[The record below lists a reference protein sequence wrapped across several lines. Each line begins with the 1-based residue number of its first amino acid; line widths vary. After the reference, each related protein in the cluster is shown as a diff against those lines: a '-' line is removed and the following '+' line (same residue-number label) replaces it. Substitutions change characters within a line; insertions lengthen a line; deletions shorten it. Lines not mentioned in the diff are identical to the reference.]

1 MIWLL
6 NPLFKEGT
14 MRRTIVMLVVSAAVI
29 AGLQLASAEEGLFD
43 TKAAAEH
50 VDKGIA
56 HLKEKKYDAA
66 VAELEEAVSINP
78 DAEAYY
84 YLGYAYYMKGR
95 KGDAESR
102 KKSIECFDKAYE
114 LNPSFSPGRF
124 KPAEAGEITH
134 KPKPPKG
141 PQPAVPAPPSEPAG
155 PAAPEQT
162 DRQTS
167 GQDNPSQPTP
177 PVKATDKAKDIGD
190 APLGP
195 N

>member
-6 NPLFKEGT
+6 NPLFKEET

-29 AGLQLASAEEGLFD
+29 AGLQLAGAEEGLFD

-50 VDKGIA
+50 IDKGIA

-114 LNPSFSPGRF
+114 LNPGFSPGRF
-124 KPAEAGEITH
+124 KPAEAGEITQ
-134 KPKPPKG
+134 KPKPSEG
-141 PQPAVPAPPSEPAG
+141 PQPSAPAPPSAPAAG
-155 PAAPEQT
+155 PASPQQT
-162 DRQTS
+162 DRQTP
-167 GQDNPSQPTP
+167 DNPSQPTP
-177 PVKATDKAKDIGD
+177 PPSV
-190 APLGP
+190 P